1 LASASAMSTA
11 VSLVGFG
18 EAGQTFA
25 AAAPWAANAR
35 AYDRLTDCEAT
46 RRAKEADYRRA
57 AVDGVSSMKAAVEG
71 AEIVLS
77 LVTAGQALSAA
88 VSAAGFIEAGA
99 LFCDMNSA
107 APATKRSAAAA
118 IEAAG
123 GIYLD
128 VAVMAPVNPLRLAVP
143 LLISGGEAEAAAT
156 RLETLGFTDVRT
168 VGPNVGHA
176 SSIKLIRSVIVK
188 GMEALT
194 AEAMLAAHRAGVA
207 EEVIASL
214 DASDR
219 NEPWAKRADYN
230 LDRMIVH
237 GLRRAE
243 EMGEVVKTLEDL
255 GVEPL
260 LTRGTAQRQREIGG
274 LQLGRPSGGLCAKL
288 EQIQARKADAA

>member
-1 LASASAMSTA
+1 
-11 VSLVGFG
+11 
-18 EAGQTFA
+18 
-25 AAAPWAANAR
+25 
-35 AYDRLTDCEAT
+35 
-46 RRAKEADYRRA
+46 
-57 AVDGVSSMKAAVEG
+57 MKAAVEG

-88 VSAAGFIEAGA
+88 ISAAGFIEAGA

-107 APATKRSAAAA
+107 APATKRSAAAV

-128 VAVMAPVNPLRLAVP
+128 VAVMAPVNPSRLTVP

-156 RLETLGFTDVRT
+156 RLAKLGFTDVRT
-168 VGPNVGHA
+168 VGPRIGQA
-176 SSIKLIRSVIVK
+176 SSIKMIRSVIVK

-194 AEAMLAAHRAGVA
+194 AEAMLAAHAAGVA

-219 NEPWAKRADYN
+219 NEPWAKRADYD

-237 GLRRAE
+237 GLRRSE

-274 LQLGRPSGGLCAKL
+274 LQLGRPSGGLFEKM
-288 EQIQARKADAA
+288 EQIRGRKADAA

>member
-1 LASASAMSTA
+1 M
-11 VSLVGFG
+11 
-18 EAGQTFA
+18 
-25 AAAPWAANAR
+25 
-35 AYDRLTDCEAT
+35 
-46 RRAKEADYRRA
+46 
-57 AVDGVSSMKAAVEG
+57 
-71 AEIVLS
+71 
-77 LVTAGQALSAA
+77 
-88 VSAAGFIEAGA
+88 
-99 LFCDMNSA
+99 
-107 APATKRSAAAA
+107 
-118 IEAAG
+118 
-123 GIYLD
+123 
-128 VAVMAPVNPLRLAVP
+128 
-143 LLISGGEAEAAAT
+143 
-156 RLETLGFTDVRT
+156 
-168 VGPNVGHA
+168 
-176 SSIKLIRSVIVK
+176 IRSVIVK

-274 LQLGRPSGGLCAKL
+274 LSWGGR
-288 EQIQARKADAA
+288 AAASSRNWNRSRQERRTRRDSRDRLPRPLYDRAGRSQ